1 MAIAFSVLE
10 HISEYE
16 AFKIAQKIGAKKII
30 EEIKDSELRGR
41 GGAGFLT
48 GLKWEM
54 TSFAQGDKIV
64 ICNADEG
71 EMGTFK
77 DRKLLA
83 EFPELLIEGMAIC
96 AIAIGATETIIYLR
110 WEYHFLKPILDK
122 AIERAQRYITSV
134 SFSVCMGG
142 GAYVCGEE
150 TALLDSLEGRRG
162 EPRNKPPF
170 PVKAGF
176 LGRPTVINNV
186 ETFCC
191 IPHIIVR
198 GPDAFARIGT
208 ERSRGTKLFSI
219 SGDVAKPGIYEF
231 PLGTP
236 LRTVL
241 RRAEAKNAKA
251 ALVGG
256 AGGEVVAKKEFDRKL
271 AFEDLPPGGSII
283 VFSGQRKMVH
293 ILSSILEFFLE
304 ESCGQCVPCREGN
317 YRLQRFVKKMIEEK
331 EVTKHEIE
339 LYKSLGDTMKQASKC
354 GLGQTSPNPFLG
366 IIGKFPSECAKI
378 VTCVKGAI

>member
-1 MAIAFSVLE
+1 MTTVFSILE
-10 HISEYE
+10 HISGYE
-16 AFKIAQKIGAKKII
+16 AYKIAKDIGAKKVL
-30 EEIKDSELRGR
+30 EEVKNSELRGR

-54 TSFAQGDKIV
+54 TSFSPGEKII

-83 EFPELLIEGMAIC
+83 EYPELLIEGMAIC
-96 AIAIGATETIIYLR
+96 AIAIGAKEAIIYLR

-122 AIERAQRYITSV
+122 AIADAKKSV
-134 SFSVCMGG
+134 PSLSFTVCMGG

-150 TALLDSLEGRRG
+150 TALLDSLEGQRG

-170 PVKAGF
+170 PVKSGY

-191 IPHIIVR
+191 VPHIIKQ
-198 GPDAFARIGT
+198 GADAFARIGT

-219 SGDVAKPGIYEF
+219 SGDVTNPGIYEF
-231 PLGTP
+231 PLGTS
-236 LRTVL
+236 LREVL
-241 RRAEAKNAKA
+241 RKAGAKDAKA

-256 AGGEVVAKKEFDRKL
+256 SGGEIVAKKEFDRKL
-271 AFEDLPPGGSII
+271 AFEDLPPGGSIM
-283 VFSGQRKMVH
+283 VFNSKRKMVH
-293 ILSSILEFFLE
+293 VLENIMDFFLE

-317 YRLQRFVKKMIEEK
+317 YRLYRFVRKMIEEK
-331 EVTKHEIE
+331 AVTKQEVE
-339 LYKSLGDTMKQASKC
+339 LYKGLGETMKQASKC

-366 IIGKFPSECAKI
+366 IIKKFPAECAKI
-378 VTCVKGAI
+378 G